1 MIYMRPEMQFQST
14 TKEILFALLFI
25 AGEIQWNFVFVG
37 GPRKTAYAK
46 EGLAS
51 LSFIVLYARSYCY
64 FASPKY

>member
-1 MIYMRPEMQFQST
+1 MIYMRPEMKFQST
-14 TKEILFALLFI
+14 IKEILFALLFI
-25 AGEIQWNFVFVG
+25 ACEIKLNFVFVG
-37 GPRKTAYAK
+37 GPRQTAHAK